1 MILKATGKTS
11 SGKMNKMGKQLSLPS
26 ARRKLK
32 QERIGSDTLR
42 FEPGTY
48 LDQKE
53 KLIKYSDFVNKE
65 LILFSMADLQRSI
78 PSITSDG
85 QSIERTW
92 YMPMIPMLVVN
103 GSEGIKIGWSSNI
116 LNYSSRDIVA
126 NILYSC
132 YKSTFWNNG
141 CLQGELGLIR
151 DLFLHSADRY
161 RKACDNPIA
170 IVGEA
175 LLTVLIDEKTAGMSL
190 VPNSNS
196 GPEVA
201 VLNST
206 GLLSTVDNDDSK
218 GFLQCR
224 LRSFAYVADNSE
236 INNDSYEQLFYW
248 EKGEGEYGGKDD
260 ETIRCHVVS
269 HPKSVSLWACRL
281 V

>member
-126 NILYSC
+126 NVSNRTVQSNY
-132 YKSTFWNNG
+132 Y
-141 CLQGELGLIR
+141 
-151 DLFLHSADRY
+151 HS
-161 RKACDNPIA
+161 
-170 IVGEA
+170 
-175 LLTVLIDEKTAGMSL
+175 
-190 VPNSNS
+190 
-196 GPEVA
+196 
-201 VLNST
+201 
-206 GLLSTVDNDDSK
+206 
-218 GFLQCR
+218 
-224 LRSFAYVADNSE
+224 
-236 INNDSYEQLFYW
+236 
-248 EKGEGEYGGKDD
+248 
-260 ETIRCHVVS
+260 
-269 HPKSVSLWACRL
+269 
-281 V
+281 